1 MIFVKTGEEIELL
14 RESNRLVGMTL
25 GEMAKHIRPGI
36 STLEL
41 DRIAEEFIRD
51 HGAEPGFLGYGGFPN
66 TLCISV
72 NDVVVHGIPSEKCVL
87 QEGDIVSI
95 DCGTLKNGFYG
106 DSAYTFEVGEVD
118 EEIRKLL
125 RVTKESLY
133 KGIGKAVAGMR
144 IGDIGHAVQSHCE
157 AEGYSVVRE
166 MVGHGVGHDLHEEP
180 QVPNY
185 GRQGQGVKLK
195 EGMVIAIEPM
205 INLGKRHIYQEADG
219 WTIRTRDKKPAAHF
233 EHTVAVGKNS
243 ADILFMAK
251 QPSIEQDG
259 VITEALSN
267 AMFRVE
273 LENGHVITAHI
284 SGKMRMHYIKILP
297 GDRVRVDMSP
307 YDLTKGRITFRYKN

>member
-1 MIFVKTGEEIELL
+1 MTQQLRNLKYFFYFFGMIFVKTGEEIELL

-233 EHTVAVGKNS
+233 EHTVAVGKNG
-243 ADILFMAK
+243 ADILSTFEYV
-251 QPSIEQDG
+251 EQ
-259 VITEALSN
+259 VLHKS
-267 AMFRVE
+267 
-273 LENGHVITAHI
+273 
-284 SGKMRMHYIKILP
+284 
-297 GDRVRVDMSP
+297 
-307 YDLTKGRITFRYKN
+307 